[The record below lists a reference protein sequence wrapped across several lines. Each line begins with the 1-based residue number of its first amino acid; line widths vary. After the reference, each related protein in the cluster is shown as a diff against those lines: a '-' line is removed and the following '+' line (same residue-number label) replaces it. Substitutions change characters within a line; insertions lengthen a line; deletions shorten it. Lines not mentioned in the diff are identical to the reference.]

1 MTLTKTKRALAA
13 VLVFVILISLSMF
26 TSFAAEKKASH
37 KRSEAQYTNPETGY
51 QVLIK
56 DDDDLLS
63 SSDEKKLVEE
73 MMPLTEYGHAIL
85 WTTNINVSDY
95 LEQARKERKACYE
108 YDSASIFMINVG
120 SRNICIQSYGTL
132 YRYLSG
138 SIARTITDNVS
149 HYATAGDYYT
159 CAKEAFTQM
168 TATAHGEKIA
178 EPMKITSYIVI
189 SIVLGL
195 MIALAIAFSKKFNPL
210 RKSIEPPETKGSG
223 TMMATPLNM
232 VLIKTDTI
240 HVSSSSGGFGGGGGG
255 GCGGGGGGCGG
266 GGGSSF

>member
-1 MTLTKTKRALAA
+1 MTLTKTKRALAV

-56 DDDDLLS
+56 DDDDLLN

-73 MMPLTEYGHAIL
+73 MMPLTKYGHAIL
-85 WTTNINVSDY
+85 WTTDINVSDY

-108 YDSASIFMINVG
+108 FDSASIFMINMG
-120 SRNICIQSYGTL
+120 SRKLCIQSYGDL
-132 YRYLSG
+132 LK
-138 SIARTITDNVS
+138 SINSSKARSITDNVS

-168 TATAHGEKIA
+168 ASTAQGEQIA
-178 EPMKITSYIVI
+178 EPMKIVSYIVI
-189 SIVLGL
+189 SIMLGL
-195 MIALAIAFSKKFNPL
+195 MIALAVAFSKKFNPL

-255 GCGGGGGGCGG
+255 CGGGGGGCGG

>member
-56 DDDDLLS
+56 DDDNLLS

-195 MIALAIAFSKKFNPL
+195 MIALAVAFSKKFNPL

-255 GCGGGGGGCGG
+255 CGGGGGGCGG